1 MPNICFDKH
10 NPKVINNF
18 IAIRFYSVDMFTPL
32 TLSANIKFEKGVILK
47 FLRDIW
53 PNTYRYKYGNTLI
66 I

>member
-1 MPNICFDKH
+1 MPNICFDRTQSQSHKELYS
-10 NPKVINNF
+10 N
-18 IAIRFYSVDMFTPL
+18 AILFYRYVYPPYIISL
-32 TLSANIKFEKGVILK
+32 KFEKGVILK